1 MSLKDITI
9 TGSIGSKATQSYGQ
23 RTYIS
28 STDEQSFPIE
38 HITGSY
44 AGSWPDFKSRSL
56 TSTNS
61 ASNTTVNLIVN
72 VTQSWPAS
80 NTTPLGIVPYVHN
93 TMEEFIDGEFSGS
106 NYTVS
111 NGNLNDAQCEQFLTV
126 GTTPTSYSMF
136 PYATAYTD
144 GTLAGGT
151 SASLDLFLDKRT
163 IPANGQFLMHYNVD
177 TITDV
182 PPSYTLREID
192 YIKVARI
199 DQEGTDNT
207 LSLQELTQFIW
218 TDSTAGIINLTILD
232 ITEYPTYYLYKVKS
246 IVWKDLIYYADDN
259 VLNYAFSASSAGSM
273 TATANLFYLNN
284 WNVIN
289 NATGQWGGV
298 YYKFALTPNCK
309 ITYTSSIN
317 VTNPNGS
324 SVNFNFGFWGSSDF
338 NTFTPIQTS
347 SLITLGA
354 SATTTVTLSG
364 STFTQFFGQTNY
376 WLETKNNTLPLTITN
391 ASWVM
396 TQSAVPQLYTSSVVI
411 EPYLLSTFTNSDCDV
426 LMNNASQND
435 YSNFYRAVLYENGGT
450 IPSNLQQIISGT
462 AEYAQ
467 VNDYLYNANANV
479 LPRYKGVRRTSQNF
493 NLPSTNGF
501 TNEELANL
509 PYPSSLIINNG
520 TPNVEQTTTYFAYF
534 NNLKANW
541 PIFKNT
547 TSPVLKYIIKED
559 GTVYTPS
566 TDDIVYWNTV
576 DSFERGKQAYTSLL
590 NNTTVVFNSTSSIL
604 LSGESYTP
612 ILYSISASNASIA
625 TFVDATSNT
634 LNFDNLQGTLAATAT
649 PVSYSLYLQKLN
661 QGVSLA
667 DGATHNVFYY
677 GINSTNFN
685 DPGQG
690 HWQPNYGSANVYEP
704 YYSFDNIPNTKVK
717 VLFQLDSFTPG
728 FINSNTLI
736 MEIWK
741 KNGGTS
747 TSIGQKIINLP
758 GIGTRTVFIGG
769 WGSGTT
775 TQQYA
780 QTWDVSST
788 ANCIAEFV
796 PSIGDTMYCTA
807 KVVTPASGSS
817 VGNFSLKITTL
828 GLNIPGVSG
837 PFWFTG
843 SANSNI
849 LTSSVSLAQVM
860 DGNYKQLDIGGS
872 GFDPIESPCVPK
884 IGDEIRFEYDESN
897 TYRIINTD
905 LISGS
910 GEFVITLDG
919 NVPSISTLNI
929 NHFTIRRKIK
939 DYITGI
945 ALDANLIL
953 PIQEGFLFPE
963 YPSFTLKENF
973 PNIVNDL
980 YGKTLI

>member
-44 AGSWPDFKSRSL
+44 AGSWPNFSL
-56 TSTNS
+56 RGLNTSNS
-61 ASNTTVNLIVN
+61 ASNTTVGLVVN
-72 VTQSWPAS
+72 VTQSWLGS
-80 NTTPLGIVPYVHN
+80 NITPLGIVPYVHN
-93 TMEEFIDGEFSGS
+93 TMEEFINGEFSGS

-199 DQEGTDNT
+199 DQEGADNT

-218 TDSTAGIINLTILD
+218 TDSTAGKIDLTVLN

-246 IVWKDLIYYADDN
+246 IVWRDLIYYADDN

-284 WNVIN
+284 WNIIN

-298 YYKFALTPNCK
+298 YYKFALTPNCN
-309 ITYTSSIN
+309 ITYTASIN

-324 SVNFNFGFWGSSDF
+324 SVSFNFGFWGSSDF

-354 SATTTVTLSG
+354 SATTTITLSG

-376 WLETKNNTLPLTITN
+376 WLETKNNSLPLTINN

-396 TQSAVPQLYTSSVVI
+396 TQSVVPQLSTSSVVI
-411 EPYLLSTFTNSDCDV
+411 EPYLLSTFTNSDCDI
-426 LMNNASQND
+426 LINNASQND
-435 YSNFYRAVLYENGGT
+435 ISNTRQRVLYENGGT
-450 IPSNLQQIISGT
+450 IPSNLQQIIRGT
-462 AEYAQ
+462 AEYAEL
-467 VNDYLYNANANV
+467 NDYLYTANANV

-493 NLPSTNGF
+493 NLPSTDGF

-509 PYPSSLIINNG
+509 PYSSSLIINNG
-520 TPNVEQTTTYFAYF
+520 TPSVEQTTTYFAYF

-634 LNFDNLQGTLAATAT
+634 LNFDNLQGTLATTAT
-649 PVSYSLYLQKLN
+649 PVSYSLYLQQLN
-661 QGVSLA
+661 QNLNIAG
-667 DGATHNVFYY
+667 GAPYNVFYY
-677 GINSTNFN
+677 GIDTTGFN
-685 DPGQG
+685 DPGAG
-690 HWQPNYGSANVYEP
+690 IWTPNYTSANVYEP
-704 YYSFDNIPNTKVK
+704 YYNFAGIPNVKVK
-717 VLFQLDSFTPG
+717 VLFQLDYAKPG
-728 FINSNTLI
+728 GTSSPSSDTLV
-736 MEIWK
+736 MQIWK

-747 TSIGQKIINLP
+747 TVIGSKNIS
-758 GIGTRTVFIGG
+758 VFRFSGG
-769 WGSGTT
+769 FTYVGAVADCT
-775 TQQYA
+775 
-780 QTWDVSST
+780 
-788 ANCIAEFV
+788 AEFT
-796 PSIGDTMYCTA
+796 PSVGDTIYCTA
-807 KVVTPASGSS
+807 KFINALPGATVR
-817 VGNFSLKITTL
+817 NFSLKITTL
-828 GLNIPGVSG
+828 GLNVPGVSG

-872 GFDPIESPCVPK
+872 GFDPIELPCVPK

-897 TYRIINTD
+897 TYRIIDTG

-963 YPSFTLKENF
+963 YPSFTLKKNF